1 MNPTAPPIVDV
12 PNRTSRRGEPAWEIA
27 LLYPPQG
34 NWTEDEYLALD
45 TNRLV
50 ELSDGC
56 LEVLPMPTF
65 LHQFIVDYLHALL
78 KAFVNT
84 HTRGAVLFAPLPVRL
99 RPGTYREPDIMYF
112 RPERVVD
119 VRTQPDGADLVM
131 EVVSEGPESR
141 KRDLEIKR
149 NEYAAAG
156 IPEYWIVD
164 PEERQIIVLTLQ
176 GKQYR
181 EHGVFGPGTEAT
193 SVLLPGFTVAVNAVF
208 VAGERHT

>member
-1 MNPTAPPIVDV
+1 MNPTAPPIFDV

-45 TNRLV
+45 TSRLV

-65 LHQFIVDYLHALL
+65 LHQFVAKYLFALL
-78 KAFVNT
+78 NDFVNAQA
-84 HTRGAVLFAPLPVRL
+84 RGVVLFAPLPVRL
-99 RPGTYREPDIMYF
+99 RAGTYREPDIMYF

-119 VRTQPDGADLVM
+119 MRKQPEGADLVM
-131 EVVSEGPESR
+131 EVVSEGPENR

-149 NEYAAAG
+149 IEYAAAD

-164 PEERQIIVLTLQ
+164 SEERQITVLTLQ

-181 EHGVFGPGTEAT
+181 EHGVFRAGMEAT
-193 SVLLPGFTVAVNAVF
+193 SVLLPGFSVAVDAVF
-208 VAGERHT
+208 AAGEGHS